1 MKYQLV
7 RIITGLFVTSNP
19 GVLLHAHA
27 TETTYK
33 IHDSVRIST
42 IAVND
47 HGENLLIKLPEATA

>member
-19 GVLLHAHA
+19 GVLLHA
-27 TETTYK
+27 TETTYE